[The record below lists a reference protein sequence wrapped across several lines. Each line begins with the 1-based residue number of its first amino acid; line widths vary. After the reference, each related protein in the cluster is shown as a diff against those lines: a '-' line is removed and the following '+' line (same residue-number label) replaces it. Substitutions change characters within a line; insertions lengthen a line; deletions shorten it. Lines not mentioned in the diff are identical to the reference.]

1 MKHRC
6 LPACVRALVRVR
18 ALMGLICIRGYFRR
32 STLEHLSLAS
42 RTNGHELQLGFAGEF
57 MDSTIRFMYL
67 FIYHDEFS
75 LSGETL
81 LNVYL
86 HY

>member
-1 MKHRC
+1 MC
-6 LPACVRALVRVR
+6 ACVRALVR

-57 MDSTIRFMYL
+57 MDSAIRFMYL
-67 FIYHDEFS
+67 FIYRDEF
-75 LSGETL
+75 
-81 LNVYL
+81 
-86 HY
+86 